1 MWKRHLLVEK
11 VVALG
16 KIFSERCG
24 KTTRKGP
31 RNDLFSR
38 DDPHL
43 IISELEI
50 FGRKMIIIDS

>member
-1 MWKRHLLVEK
+1 VKAPLEK

-24 KTTRKGP
+24 KTTRKGL

-50 FGRKMIIIDS
+50 FGRKMINIDS